1 MRTWQIFQM
10 GGSLLG
16 LQTKK
21 SVRASDMPRSWQTAK
36 RSLGAAKLNSP
47 IYVAGSQSS
56 MLLPSMPLIFAMV
69 GVPSTL
75 TEYEDVKFFVLME
88 LHHLHDLVNNWK
100 HHTAG
105 LLGRD
110 GWVDWG
116 NIPDQLPPLQRAWVC
131 QQGRAQAE
139 EVLSPGEEEAEEAS
153 SDDDENGELE
163 EGPEAED
170 LTSLTSLD
178 LVLGHED

>member
-1 MRTWQIFQM
+1 MADQPEIFQM

-21 SVRASDMPRSWQTAK
+21 SMRASNMPRSWQTAK

-47 IYVAGSQSS
+47 IYVAGSQSR
-56 MLLPSMPLIFAMV
+56 
-69 GVPSTL
+69 VPSNL

-170 LTSLTSLD
+170 LTFLTSLD

>member
-1 MRTWQIFQM
+1 
-10 GGSLLG
+10 
-16 LQTKK
+16 
-21 SVRASDMPRSWQTAK
+21 
-36 RSLGAAKLNSP
+36 
-47 IYVAGSQSS
+47 
-56 MLLPSMPLIFAMV
+56 MLPPSIPLIFAMV
-69 GVPSTL
+69 GVPPNL
-75 TEYEDVKFFVLME
+75 TECKLTTVGMWTDEDVKFFVLME

-116 NIPDQLPPLQRAWVC
+116 NIPDQLPPLQRAWAC
-131 QQGRAQAE
+131 RQGRAQAE

-170 LTSLTSLD
+170 LTFLTSLD

>member
-21 SVRASDMPRSWQTAK
+21 SMRASDMPRSWQTAK

-47 IYVAGSQSS
+47 IYVAGSQRR
-56 MLLPSMPLIFAMV
+56 
-69 GVPSTL
+69 VPSNL

-116 NIPDQLPPLQRAWVC
+116 NIPDQLPPLQRAW
-131 QQGRAQAE
+131 AE

-170 LTSLTSLD
+170 LTFLTSLD